1 MNSPPVSSGAGG
13 SRRAR
18 YSRSPSSGGIP
29 PSKRSKPS
37 SLGDTG
43 NSSDHHRLYTS
54 ICVKNINPK
63 IPDLEVRE
71 LCNKKFSK
79 YGTNSVKIYYRNQ
92 ERVAFV
98 NFTNCEDARKARHAK
113 SGLIWENIQVVLEPV
128 YYRRTV
134 PAEQPLNPGSPRE
147 RSPPSPKRR
156 PRRPSPSPPPPPPPV
171 SSRSRPHH
179 TSSPPRSRR
188 HYSPYIPL
196 PPDLI
201 DYAGTKSSRHRHGSS
216 PSSPPPPPPPPRA
229 RRRSRSRSMSTS
241 PVPHKSRGKTDDHAF
256 SRTES
261 NVQHEPTRTLF
272 VGNLERDIRES
283 KLKEVFGR
291 YGTIEEIDL
300 KVPQSSSKRAY
311 AFIQYENMD
320 MAYEARRAMDGH
332 FIGKADCKIG
342 YGKIVPTNCLWVGNI
357 AIDMKRRD
365 LEEAFTRYGPI
376 KLFEFSNGDPIAVVS
391 YNEIEDAISARVKM
405 TGVTQ
410 IVNGRKI
417 RTESG
422 QSDSTR
428 RAGLRIDYL
437 DRPNARRFVIVR
449 PQDNTTKPRTS
460 RSSSA
465 SSASSVHSRTSKDRV
480 RSVSHDDQQENN
492 TNKNSKR
499 QSSRSRSRSPLTPP
513 PPAPTSKR
521 RSPSPPTAG
530 QTFYGP
536 YGSYLSSD
544 DTNNINNISDLMT
557 FCEKLNTS
565 VLKNNT
571 NSSTAYPVQFI
582 LKSHAY
588 DARMH
593 FLAGSPNLA
602 NTILG
607 QLGNQTDKKKELKVT
622 QRLRL
627 DQHKLDDLEKKL
639 RTSVTNALSNTNSN
653 GQSTSSSSR
662 KQRNPADQTNFA
674 VLITSPKANLSN
686 TNPSKQ
692 RKSNGKGGSPNQP
705 SSSDENDD
713 RLQAKKN
720 MEEDDD
726 SSLSRLISYLAAK
739 EAAGVIS
746 VPLHSNSNNKNDNS
760 NDQESAVLHIFPPC
774 HFSKKLLKVVCPSI
788 SFSNGPRTPPSRP
801 TTTITDEHLMVVI
814 VNHE

>member
-1 MNSPPVSSGAGG
+1 MSSPPVSASGGG

-18 YSRSPSSGGIP
+18 YSRSPSSGGVP

-37 SLGDTG
+37 SSVDAG
-43 NSSDHHRLYTS
+43 NNSEHHRLYTS

-79 YGTNSVKIYYRNQ
+79 YGSNSVKIYYKNQ

-113 SGLIWENIQVVLEPV
+113 TGLVWENIQVVLEPV
-128 YYRRTV
+128 YYRRTI

-147 RSPPSPKRR
+147 RTPPSPKRR
-156 PRRPSPSPPPPPPPV
+156 PRRPSPSPPPV
-171 SSRSRPHH
+171 SSRSRHHH

-196 PPDLI
+196 PPDLA
-201 DYAGTKSSRHRHGSS
+201 DYATTKASRQRQGSS
-216 PSSPPPPPPPPRA
+216 PSPPRDHH
-229 RRRSRSRSMSTS
+229 RRRTHSRTMSTS
-241 PVPHKSRGKTDDHAF
+241 PVAYKSRGKHEDYAPN
-256 SRTES
+256 RAES

-357 AIDMKRRD
+357 PIDMKRRD
-365 LEEAFTRYGPI
+365 LEQAFSRYGKI
-376 KLFEFSNGDPIAVVS
+376 KSFDFANGDPIAIVS
-391 YNEIEDAISARVKM
+391 YNEIEDAIKARAKM

-410 IVNGRKI
+410 IVEGRKI

-422 QSDSTR
+422 QSDSSR

-437 DRPNARRFVIVR
+437 DRPTARRFVIVR
-449 PQDNTTKPRTS
+449 PQDNTSKRRTS

-465 SSASSVHSRTSKDRV
+465 SSASSTRTRSSKDRV
-480 RSVSHDDQQENN
+480 RSVSNDDQRENG
-492 TNKNSKR
+492 TNKNFKR
-499 QSSRSRSRSPLTPP
+499 QSHSRSPSTP
-513 PPAPTSKR
+513 SRNKR
-521 RSPSPPTAG
+521 QSLSPPVVEHH
-530 QTFYGP
+530 FYGP
-536 YGSYLSSD
+536 FGSYLSSD
-544 DTNNINNISDLMT
+544 DTTNINNINDLMT
-557 FCEKLNTS
+557 LCDKFNSNKT
-565 VLKNNT
+565 NT
-571 NSSTAYPVQFI
+571 NLTTVYSVQFI

-593 FLAGSPNLA
+593 FLAGNPNLVNA
-602 NTILG
+602 ILG
-607 QLGNQTDKKKELKVT
+607 QSGDYADKKTELKVT

-627 DQHKLDDLEKKL
+627 DQHKLEDLEKKL
-639 RTSVTNALSNTNSN
+639 RTGVTNVLSNTNIN
-653 GQSTSSSSR
+653 GQSTSPNDR
-662 KQRNPADQTNFA
+662 KQTNPANQTKFA
-674 VLITSPKANLSN
+674 IMITSPRPRSPNENSN
-686 TNPSKQ
+686 ASAQ
-692 RKSNGKGGSPNQP
+692 RKPNGRTNSPNHP

-713 RLQAKKN
+713 RAQIKRN
-720 MEEDDD
+720 TDDD
-726 SSLSRLISYLAAK
+726 DESSLSRLISYLAVK

-746 VPLHSNSNNKNDNS
+746 MPFHPSSSNDYDNT
-760 NDQESAVLHIFPPC
+760 NDQETAVLHIFPPC
-774 HFSKKLLKVVCPSI
+774 QFSKKVLKVICPSI

-801 TTTITDEHLMVVI
+801 TTMINDEHLMVVI
-814 VNHE
+814 VQND

>member
-1 MNSPPVSSGAGG
+1 MSSPPISASGGG

-18 YSRSPSSGGIP
+18 YSRSPSSGGVP

-37 SLGDTG
+37 SSIDAG
-43 NSSDHHRLYTS
+43 NNSEHHRLYTS

-79 YGTNSVKIYYRNQ
+79 YGTNSVKIYYKNQ

-113 SGLIWENIQVVLEPV
+113 TGLVWENIQVVLEPV

-156 PRRPSPSPPPPPPPV
+156 PRRPSPSPPPPPI
-171 SSRSRPHH
+171 SSRSSRHHH
-179 TSSPPRSRR
+179 TSSPPPSSSSRSRR

-196 PPDLI
+196 PPDLA
-201 DYAGTKSSRHRHGSS
+201 DYATTKANRHRQGSS
-216 PSSPPPPPPPPRA
+216 PSPTRDYHHH
-229 RRRSRSRSMSTS
+229 RRHTTRSRSISTS
-241 PVPHKSRGKTDDHAF
+241 PVTFKNRGKYEDHA
-256 SRTES
+256 SNRVES

-342 YGKIVPTNCLWVGNI
+342 YGKIVPTNCLWIGNI
-357 AIDMKRRD
+357 PIDMKRRD
-365 LEEAFTRYGPI
+365 LEQIFSRYGKI
-376 KLFEFSNGDPIAVVS
+376 KSFDFANGDPIAIIS
-391 YNEIEDAISARVKM
+391 FNEIEDAIKARAKM

-410 IVNGRKI
+410 IVEGRKL

-422 QSDSTR
+422 QSDSSR

-437 DRPNARRFVIVR
+437 DRPTARRFVIVR
-449 PQDNTTKPRTS
+449 PQDNTSKRRTS

-465 SSASSVHSRTSKDRV
+465 SSASSTRSRSSKDRV
-480 RSVSHDDQQENN
+480 RSVSNDDQRENG
-492 TNKNSKR
+492 TNKHFKR
-499 QSSRSRSRSPLTPP
+499 QSHSRSPSIPSRNKRQSQS
-513 PPAPTSKR
+513 PTIIEHH
-521 RSPSPPTAG
+521 
-530 QTFYGP
+530 FYGP
-536 YGSYLSSD
+536 FGTYLSSD
-544 DTNNINNISDLMT
+544 DTTNINNINDLIIL
-557 FCEKLNTS
+557 CEKFHST
-565 VLKNNT
+565 KT
-571 NSSTAYPVQFI
+571 NFNSAKIYPVQFI

-593 FLAGSPNLA
+593 FIAGNANLVKA
-602 NTILG
+602 ILG
-607 QLGNQTDKKKELKVT
+607 QSGDYTDKKTELKVT

-639 RTSVTNALSNTNSN
+639 RTSVTDALSNTNIN
-653 GQSTSSSSR
+653 GQSISPNDR
-662 KQRNPADQTNFA
+662 KQSTNPANQTKFA
-674 VLITSPKANLSN
+674 IMITSPKIHH
-686 TNPSKQ
+686 TNEITNISTQ
-692 RKSNGKGGSPNQP
+692 RKSNGRTNSPNHP

-713 RLQAKKN
+713 RLQTKRN
-720 MEEDDD
+720 IDDD
-726 SSLSRLISYLAAK
+726 DESSLSRLISYLAVK

-746 VPLHSNSNNKNDNS
+746 MPFNPNSS
-760 NDQESAVLHIFPPC
+760 NDYDNMNEQDTAVLHIFPPC
-774 HFSKKLLKVVCPSI
+774 QFSKKVLRVICPSI
-788 SFSNGPRTPPSRP
+788 NFSNGPRTPPSRP
-801 TTTITDEHLMVVI
+801 TTMINDEHLMVVI
-814 VNHE
+814 VHND